1 MYRPILMMR
10 WIFLA
15 LIFSATVAQ
24 AAPTAQHYAARLL
37 EQLPKTTA
45 VSLGIGPR
53 VVSVFFDPN
62 CPYCHELYDAAK
74 HEVGREGL
82 QFRWIPVAVLAPG
95 SEGKAAAILQAPD
108 RAKALARNENDFN
121 ENPEAGSG
129 GGIVPAG
136 QITVPS
142 RDALKRNLQVLHQAG
157 PYFAFPLMVWRD
169 RSGQPQMCVHAIS
182 TTEPRPASA
191 RRQPRAQRG
200 LALHAQR
207 HTADHP
213 VLDQNEAGRGHHAE
227 LRGQRGLLENV
238 DLVQMGKLRLQAID
252 HGAGRFAGAAVR

>member
-1 MYRPILMMR
+1 MYRSILMMR

-15 LIFSATVAQ
+15 LTFSATVAQ

-45 VSLGIGPR
+45 VSLGSGPR

-62 CPYCHELYDAAK
+62 CPYCHELYDAAE
-74 HEVGREGL
+74 HWVGREGL
-82 QFRWIPVAVLAPG
+82 QFRWIPVAVLAPS

-108 RAKALARNENDFN
+108 RAKALARNEDDFN

-136 QITVPS
+136 QITVQS

-169 RSGQPQMCVHAIS
+169 RSGQAQMFLGAPHDAKQLES
-182 TTEPRPASA
+182 MLTT
-191 RRQPRAQRG
+191 
-200 LALHAQR
+200 
-207 HTADHP
+207 
-213 VLDQNEAGRGHHAE
+213 
-227 LRGQRGLLENV
+227 
-238 DLVQMGKLRLQAID
+238 
-252 HGAGRFAGAAVR
+252 VR